1 MQPIKIHSRQIAG
14 AATQTVNGREL
25 HAFLGVGKDFSNWI
39 KAQIKRADLVEGVD
53 FMVLTQKGEN
63 PQGGRPLGEY
73 HLTIDAGKNV
83 AMLSGTAKG
92 KEVRRYFIDCE
103 ARAKAAVASGAN
115 WQQMRQEGKQV
126 RLAWGGCVQ
135 EFVAYARAQGS
146 THADK
151 YYMAITKMEY
161 CALEMVKQAAD
172 QHFRDSLDCFQH
184 GQLTVVEMAA
194 QRALAH
200 GMAAGLHYKA
210 IYQHCKECCL
220 ELARSLRKLVPAN
233 ADSMRVSYVGAARA
247 PISNSKCTKTRH
259 CLLASNC
266 FTWTNWSDTPSKQ
279 YSICRTAEG
288 LPTWCC

>member
-1 MQPIKIHSRQIAG
+1 MQLIKITSRQIGHAPI
-14 AATQTVNGREL
+14 QTVNAREL
-25 HAFLGVGKDFSNWI
+25 HSYLGVGKDFSNWV
-39 KAQIKRADLVEGVD
+39 KAQIKRADLVEGID
-53 FMVLTQKGEN
+53 YLLAQKGEKL
-63 PQGGRPLGEY
+63 PSGTKYRTEY
-73 HLTIDAGKNV
+73 HLTIDAGKNI

-103 ARAKAAVASGAN
+103 ARAKAAVAGGAN
-115 WQQMRQEGKQV
+115 WRQIRQEGKQV

-161 CALEMVKQAAD
+161 AALELVKAASD
-172 QHFRDSLDCFQH
+172 KHFRDSLDCFQH

-194 QRALAH
+194 QRALAQ

-220 ELARSLRKLVPAN
+220 ELARSLRKLLPAN
-233 ADSMRVSYVGAARA
+233 EPAMRLVAGGAV
-247 PISNSKCTKTRH
+247 
-259 CLLASNC
+259 
-266 FTWTNWSDTPSKQ
+266 
-279 YSICRTAEG
+279 
-288 LPTWCC
+288 